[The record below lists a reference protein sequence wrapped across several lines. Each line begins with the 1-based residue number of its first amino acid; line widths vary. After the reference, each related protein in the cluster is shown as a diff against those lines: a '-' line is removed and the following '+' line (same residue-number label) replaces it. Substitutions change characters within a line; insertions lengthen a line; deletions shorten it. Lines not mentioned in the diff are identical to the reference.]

1 MILTIVSILAV
12 LGVSISI
19 LLGWYIRSLIIVLN
33 NTHTMTE
40 NISLSIGE
48 YTTHLETV
56 YKMETFFGDSILE
69 GLLKHSKDLREE
81 LQDSSRSLGELFG
94 KEGIA
99 DATIAEEETTDAPS

>member
-56 YKMETFFGDSILE
+56 YKMETFFGVGE
-69 GLLKHSKDLREE
+69 G
-81 LQDSSRSLGELFG
+81 RS
-94 KEGIA
+94 
-99 DATIAEEETTDAPS
+99 TPPHQ